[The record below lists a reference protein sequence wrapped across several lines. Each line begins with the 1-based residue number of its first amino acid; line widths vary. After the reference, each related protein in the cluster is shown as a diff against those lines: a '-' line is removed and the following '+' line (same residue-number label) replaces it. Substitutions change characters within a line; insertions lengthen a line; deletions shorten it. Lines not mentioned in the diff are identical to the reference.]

1 MNFMETLDHNFE
13 STEKTSEDDSS
24 KGRSP
29 LWIDKDNLEVVSYP
43 AHNLFNFVSPLD
55 YGTCNG
61 EIRRYKKI
69 NKRLNTGL
77 RIQEDKKS
85 HKRSHSDETTHE
97 HKSKR
102 KRSKNNLRYISY
114 SFINNYK
121 KRIATSNFGSYGL
134 KTKRKIKEYKTLQ
147 STSSKPVR
155 MINSI
160 RLFSQLNLMNN
171 NNLSDSRKFNWVLSS
186 KFWNSNK
193 FKFSPIYKGQKE
205 KRTYW
210 CCK

>member
-1 MNFMETLDHNFE
+1 MNFSQTLDHNFE
-13 STEKTSEDDSS
+13 SMEKTFEDDSS

-29 LWIDKDNLEVVSYP
+29 SWTDKDNLEVVSYP
-43 AHNLFNFVSPLD
+43 EHNLFTFISPLD

-69 NKRLNTGL
+69 KKRLNTGL

-102 KRSKNNLRYISY
+102 KRSKNNRRYISN
-114 SFINNYK
+114 SFITKYK
-121 KRIATSNFGSYGL
+121 KRIAKSSFANYGV
-134 KTKRKIKEYKTLQ
+134 KTKRKIKEHKNLQ

-171 NNLSDSRKFNWVLSS
+171 NNLPDSRKFN
-186 KFWNSNK
+186 
-193 FKFSPIYKGQKE
+193 
-205 KRTYW
+205 
-210 CCK
+210 